1 MFGVRLQ
8 EYNGRDTGVL
18 PVPLLKRNRR
28 RIVLDQIKEDIMHTQ
43 RIKVLDQ
50 IKEDIKFDDY
60 TALYELLKYL
70 PHYAISEYLPKGE

>member
-1 MFGVRLQ
+1 MFEVRLQ

-18 PVPLLKRNRR
+18 LVPLLKRNRR
-28 RIVLDQIKEDIMHTQ
+28 RIMHTQ

-50 IKEDIKFDDY
+50 IKEDIKFNDY

-70 PHYAISEYLPKGE
+70 PHYAISEYLPKGEEK

>member
-8 EYNGRDTGVL
+8 EYNGRNTGVL
-18 PVPLLKRNRR
+18 LVPLLKRNRR
-28 RIVLDQIKEDIMHTQ
+28 RIMHTQ

-70 PHYAISEYLPKGE
+70 PHYAISEYLPKGEEK

>member
-18 PVPLLKRNRR
+18 LVPLLKRNRR
-28 RIVLDQIKEDIMHTQ
+28 RIMHTQ

-70 PHYAISEYLPKGE
+70 PHYAISEYLPKGEKR

>member
-1 MFGVRLQ
+1 
-8 EYNGRDTGVL
+8 
-18 PVPLLKRNRR
+18 
-28 RIVLDQIKEDIMHTQ
+28 MHTQ

-70 PHYAISEYLPKGE
+70 PHYAISEYLNDEDSRFMKGE

>member
-18 PVPLLKRNRR
+18 LVPLLKRNRR
-28 RIVLDQIKEDIMHTQ
+28 RIMHTQ

-50 IKEDIKFDDY
+50 IKEDIKFNDY

-70 PHYAISEYLPKGE
+70 PHYAISEYLPKGEEK

>member
-8 EYNGRDTGVL
+8 EYNGRNTGVL
-18 PVPLLKRNRR
+18 LVPLLKRNRR
-28 RIVLDQIKEDIMHTQ
+28 RIMHTQ

-50 IKEDIKFDDY
+50 IKEDIKFNDY

-70 PHYAISEYLPKGE
+70 PHYAISEYLPKGEER

>member
-18 PVPLLKRNRR
+18 LVSLLKRNRR
-28 RIVLDQIKEDIMHTQ
+28 RIMHTQ

-60 TALYELLKYL
+60 IALYELLKYL
-70 PHYAISEYLPKGE
+70 PHYAISEYLSKGEEK

>member
-1 MFGVRLQ
+1 MFEVRLQ
-8 EYNGRDTGVL
+8 EYNGRDTRVL
-18 PVPLLKRNRR
+18 LVPLLKRNRR
-28 RIVLDQIKEDIMHTQ
+28 RIMHTQ

-70 PHYAISEYLPKGE
+70 PHYAISEYLPKGEEK

>member
-1 MFGVRLQ
+1 MFGVRPQ
-8 EYNGRDTGVL
+8 EYDSRDTRVL
-18 PVPLLKRNRR
+18 LVPLLKRNRR
-28 RIVLDQIKEDIMHTQ
+28 RIMHTQ

-70 PHYAISEYLPKGE
+70 PHYAISEYLPKGEEK